1 MTVSRMRQQIQDLQR
16 SAKTY
21 EFEAD
26 ASRNRINASFV
37 LLALEG
43 LDAYLRGESQKAA
56 DEFSALA
63 EELSAR
69 LTSKAGDFEPQ
80 A

>member
-1 MTVSRMRQQIQDLQR
+1 MNVGRMRQQIQDLQR

-26 ASRNRINASFV
+26 ASRQRINASFV

-43 LDAYLRGESQKAA
+43 LDAYLRGESGRAA
-56 DEFSALA
+56 DEFSTLA
-63 EELSAR
+63 DELSAR
-69 LTSKAGDFEPQ
+69 LSAGAAIEPQ